1 MLVSRDQVTR
11 ALLTHEWTEMNPVEQ
26 GVAQVEKEL
35 GSGRGRA
42 DPQPLSVYNFSTH
55 MSDLL

>member
-35 GSGRGRA
+35 EKWPRKGRPPAPVRL
-42 DPQPLSVYNFSTH
+42 Q
-55 MSDLL
+55 LLLYPHV